1 MASLGNSTVSN
12 WAEPESSRLRMF
24 MDFLNKPK
32 PNSFRT
38 WALSISNCPR
48 CVRCWPGPFLVFNW
62 NFTLNLYCFY
72 IFHQDKNKCLR

>member
-32 PNSFRT
+32 PNSFRS
-38 WALSISNCPR
+38 WALSI
-48 CVRCWPGPFLVFNW
+48 FNW
-62 NFTLNLYCFY
+62 AQMCEVLAWTVSSF
-72 IFHQDKNKCLR
+72 